1 MRQDAPQGTA
11 VRPMAK
17 ARGGR
22 LASLPSFLES
32 FSFLRPHSIHISLAF
47 SLPLPQFPLS
57 SNLPLHLSVSSF
69 LHFPFGLSPCSLLH
83 LSLCFTITF
92 YINLPFFTFILLGSR
107 SLSLSF
113 VTTSL
118 SSSLFPPPCL
128 SFAFPSPIFFPS
140 LHLPLH
146 LFIFLIRH
154 SPLLLTLFPSVL
166 SPPLR
171 LPLPSFPP
179 PGDRFRPGRTLLRL
193 RPLPREPWPA
203 SELIGR
209 PLALH
214 VPLPLL
220 GFYSVFYQHFIFLRW
235 GRRRFGLWLNQGLF
249 AYCICI

>member
-1 MRQDAPQGTA
+1 MRLGHAA
-11 VRPMAK
+11 
-17 ARGGR
+17 GR
-22 LASLPSFLES
+22 AAGDSRAAHGEGAGRASRFSPFLPRVLLLPSPS
-32 FSFLRPHSIHISLAF
+32 FHPYISPILSSSVSISPLFQPSPISLC
-47 SLPLPQFPLS
+47 LVLLTLLS
-57 SNLPLHLSVSSF
+57 
-69 LHFPFGLSPCSLLH
+69 FGLSPSSLLH

-92 YINLPFFTFILLGSR
+92 YIYLPFFLFILLGSR
-107 SLSLSF
+107 SLALLLLLP
-113 VTTSL
+113 L
-118 SSSLFPPPCL
+118 SSSLSPPPCL
-128 SFAFPSPIFFPS
+128 SSAFPSSIFFPS
-140 LHLPLH
+140 LHLPFH

-235 GRRRFGLWLNQGLF
+235 GRR
-249 AYCICI
+249 